1 MSLRARDFVNCQL
14 GVSAPKLEAH
24 GLNQRKSGGLKGAEV
39 VNIRII
45 SRYYLVKILK
55 LKQFDSKS
63 LLNSI

>member
-1 MSLRARDFVNCQL
+1 MGLTKESPGVLR
-14 GVSAPKLEAH
+14 
-24 GLNQRKSGGLKGAEV
+24 GAEV